1 MHDIYTHRVAL
12 LAPTWFLSLS
22 LPSSPPWLGA
32 LFNGFCQG
40 FIIKIPSL
48 NKTVNH
54 HLLCTVG
61 S

>member
-1 MHDIYTHRVAL
+1 L
-12 LAPTWFLSLS
+12 FSLS
-22 LPSSPPWLGA
+22 LFLLFPSGWVGA

-48 NKTVNH
+48 SKTGNH
-54 HLLCTVG
+54 HLLSAVG

>member
-1 MHDIYTHRVAL
+1 MTFILTAL
-12 LAPTWFLSLS
+12 LFWLGLGFSLS
-22 LPSSPPWLGA
+22 LPSFPPWLGA

-48 NKTVNH
+48 NKTGNYYVPYA
-54 HLLCTVG
+54 VG